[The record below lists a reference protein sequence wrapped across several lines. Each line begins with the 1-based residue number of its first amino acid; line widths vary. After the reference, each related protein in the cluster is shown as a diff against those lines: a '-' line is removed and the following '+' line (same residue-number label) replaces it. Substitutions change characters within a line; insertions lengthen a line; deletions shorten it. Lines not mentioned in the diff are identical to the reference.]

1 MQLTAPRV
9 PARPAA
15 GAARPR
21 IGFVGLG
28 WIGQHRMRAIADT
41 GAAQIVALADPDAGA
56 VAAAAEAAP
65 AAVPLATLEEVLALA
80 PDGVVIATPSAL
92 HAAQT
97 IAALKAGAA
106 VFCQK
111 PLGRNAGEVAAAV
124 AAARQADRLL
134 AVDLSY
140 RQTAAIRAIGDWI
153 AAGELGEVFAADL
166 TFHNAYGPDKPWF
179 YDLAQAGGGCVMD
192 LGVHLLDLALWLLG
206 DPGVAS
212 VSAALW
218 AGGQRLGPQAQV
230 PEDHAMATITLA
242 TGAVLRL
249 NCSWRLH
256 LGADALIACDFHGTN
271 GGASF
276 RNEGGSF
283 YDFSAHLHRGTA
295 RLGHVGP
302 PDAWGGRV
310 AADWARRLAQSRA
323 FDAGADRL
331 IPLAEALDGI
341 YASAGIRR

>member
-1 MQLTAPRV
+1 MRLTDP
-9 PARPAA
+9 RPAA
-15 GAARPR
+15 APAAGTARPR

-28 WIGQHRMRAIADT
+28 WIGQHRMRAIAET
-41 GAAQIVALADPDAGA
+41 GIAEIVALADPDAGA
-56 VAAAAEAAP
+56 TTAAADAAPEAAH
-65 AAVPLATLEEVLALA
+65 LATLEDVLALA

-97 IAALKAGAA
+97 ITALEAGAA

-111 PLGRNAGEVAAAV
+111 PLGRDAGEVGAAV
-124 AAARQADRLL
+124 AAARRANRLL
-134 AVDLSY
+134 GVDLSY
-140 RQTAAIRAIGDWI
+140 RETAAIRAIRDWM

-179 YDLAQAGGGCVMD
+179 YDLSQAGGGCVMD
-192 LGVHLLDLALWLLG
+192 LGVHLLDLALGLLG
-206 DPGVAS
+206 NPGIAS
-212 VSAALW
+212 VSADLW
-218 AGGQRLGPQAQV
+218 AQGKRLGPEAQV

-242 TGAVLRL
+242 SGAVLRL

-256 LGADALIACDFHGTN
+256 LGADALIACDFHGTH

-283 YDFSAHLHRGTA
+283 YDFSARLHRGTGVLA
-295 RLGHVGP
+295 HVPP
-302 PDAWGGRV
+302 PDDWGGRM
-310 AADWARRLAQSRA
+310 AADWALRMASSHA
-323 FDAGADRL
+323 FDAEAEGL